1 MSGIIAKIAAK
12 LAFYELKV
20 LLGTLPKFI
29 ITSAA
34 MEAVCMAFGY
44 SSCTAILGLKEEQPN
59 FAYSLA

>member
-1 MSGIIAKIAAK
+1 MSGIIAKIAAT

-44 SSCTAILGLKEEQPN
+44 SSCTAILGL
-59 FAYSLA
+59 